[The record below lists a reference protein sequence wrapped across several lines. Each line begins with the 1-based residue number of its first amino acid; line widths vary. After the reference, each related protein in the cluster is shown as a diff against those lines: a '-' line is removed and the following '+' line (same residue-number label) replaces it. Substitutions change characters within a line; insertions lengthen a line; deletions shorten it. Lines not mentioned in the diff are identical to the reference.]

1 MDKSKSG
8 MVYSSKKVEKMLNAR
23 EQTAILQSKGMY
35 VFGSVFK
42 SLSAVRSYKTRWKVL
57 EALYIFWSVG
67 KVVQMP
73 TAVAMLANTYWT
85 LYDGKWG
92 LKHSRR
98 GNPNFQKGRTNPY
111 TKKITETSK
120 KHQKARGIIPELSRD
135 NSMQLSP
142 NNLGTPT
149 KFRDLSGDNY
159 RIIPPNSPPELS
171 LLNNKEKSKDKENI
185 LLNTSKVAEE
195 AVKKVAPVGQ
205 SLTASEG
212 ENKNAF
218 KNFSFPTVAEVKA
231 YIAEKG
237 YEDFGE
243 EFVAFYE
250 SKGWRVGNS
259 LMRDWKATV
268 RGWEI
273 RRKKLPKSQVAGVA
287 KANAPKAA
295 AQNFDQ
301 REYTKEQCDAFY
313 DSLDNIEI

>member
-23 EQTAILQSKGMY
+23 EKTAILQSKGMY

-73 TAVAMLANTYWT
+73 TVVAMLANNYFW
-85 LYDGKWG
+85 LYAENVNKVVA
-92 LKHSRR
+92 KR
-98 GNPNFQKGRTNPY
+98 GNPNFVKGKINPY
-111 TKKITETSK
+111 GDKISVGVKKWYK
-120 KHQKARGIIPELSRD
+120 KHKKVDELSLDNLNQLSTKNAKSSTKIGAILED
-135 NSMQLSP
+135 NS
-142 NNLGTPT
+142 
-149 KFRDLSGDNY
+149 
-159 RIIPPNSPPELS
+159 RIIPDNNPPKLS
-171 LLNNKEKSKDKENI
+171 LLNINKKENKNTNI

-205 SLTASEG
+205 SLTASES

-218 KNFSFPTVAEVKA
+218 KNFSVPTVAEVKA

-273 RRKKLPKSQVAGVA
+273 RRKKLPKPQVSGVT